1 MEWISVA
8 LANGDITTLVITAIL
23 LVMTGGGA
31 VAIINGFVASRRGVK
46 GDALVKEQNSI
57 SGLGKLTEGQDS
69 FITQLRDELETY
81 KRETNAR
88 ITELETA
95 LKTEIRHTANLTQQL
110 IEHNIVPVPRTDH

>member
-8 LANGDITTLVITAIL
+8 LAAGDIPTIVITAIL
-23 LVMTGGGA
+23 LIMTGGGA

-57 SGLGKLTEGQDS
+57 SGLGKLTEGQDA

-81 KRETNAR
+81 KAKTDQR
-88 ITELETA
+88 ISQLETD
-95 LKTEIRHTANLTQQL
+95 LRTEIKHSANLTQQL
-110 IEHNIVPVPRTDH
+110 IEHNIVPVPRSI